1 MGSQK
6 RNSKATSGLQLRRDE
21 SMGFFFAVPKGR
33 GRCVKERER
42 KKNVC
47 FGSQVMVAEK
57 GKGVNVITKVLH
69 WASCIYKWLNHV
81 KLST

>member
-42 KKNVC
+42 KKKCVFWKPGN
-47 FGSQVMVAEK
+47 G
-57 GKGVNVITKVLH
+57 G
-69 WASCIYKWLNHV
+69 
-81 KLST
+81 